1 MMQGTN
7 ATTGND
13 QIVRQFTAR
22 SELAYNIFK
31 PMYKQ
36 VFKLIQPLPFVLP
49 LLLAACATSNSTPA
63 PIVAGQASVLGSTA
77 SSGKAAASLP
87 ATGETQ
93 SNPIRLG
100 SLPKANTTP
109 GNATH
114 QVQAGETLYRIAV
127 NNGLRYQDLAEW
139 NNLDGYN
146 IKVGQTL
153 RLTPPGSTATAT
165 STVTAAKPPAEV
177 ATTGKTAN
185 GVARN
190 GNETLKQYPKALKLP
205 YSENASKQL
214 PQLAEGSSKSPVTQ
228 EKLPAP
234 EKLPPEKVAPKT
246 GITTT
251 PATTGATTDSNRP
264 ETVASTGSQWQWPTQ
279 GKVVRGFS
287 EQNKGINISGKL
299 GQPVM
304 AANDGKVV
312 YSGSGLRGY
321 GKLIIIRHDK
331 TYLSAY
337 AHNSVLV
344 VKEGQAVKKGQKI
357 AEMGDTD
364 ADQVK
369 LHFEIREMGKP
380 VDPSKFLEAK
390 P

>member
-7 ATTGND
+7 ATTRPS
-13 QIVRQFTAR
+13 QIVRQFTAS
-22 SELAYNIFK
+22 SELAYNILK

-36 VFKLIQPLPFVLP
+36 VFKLIQPLPVVLP
-49 LLLAACATSNSTPA
+49 LLLAACATSNPTPA

-77 SSGKAAASLP
+77 TGSKAANSSPVTA
-87 ATGETQ
+87 GTQ
-93 SNPIRLG
+93 SSPIRLG
-100 SLPKANTTP
+100 SLPKANMPTA
-109 GNATH
+109 GSTH

-153 RLTPPGSTATAT
+153 RLTPPGTT
-165 STVTAAKPPAEV
+165 SPVTVAKPPAEV
-177 ATTGKTAN
+177 ATASNTVGSGAK
-185 GVARN
+185 N

-205 YSENASKQL
+205 YSENANKQL
-214 PQLAEGSSKSPVTQ
+214 PLLAEGSSGSKPPAPQ
-228 EKLPAP
+228 EKPP
-234 EKLPPEKVAPKT
+234 QEKQPPKVA
-246 GITTT
+246 GTTAPGT
-251 PATTGATTDSNRP
+251 PGAAVDSSRP
-264 ETVASTGSQWQWPTQ
+264 EASAATGSQWQWPTQ

-337 AHNSVLV
+337 AHNSALV

>member
-7 ATTGND
+7 ATARTSL
-13 QIVRQFTAR
+13 IVRQFTAGTK
-22 SELAYNIFK
+22 LAYNTLK
-31 PMYKQ
+31 PMHKH
-36 VFKLIQPLPFVLP
+36 VFKLIQPLPCILP
-49 LLLAACATSNSTPA
+49 LLLAACATSSPTPA
-63 PIVAGQASVLGSTA
+63 PIVTGQASVLSSKATGSKAANSNPPAGSTQ
-77 SSGKAAASLP
+77 SS
-87 ATGETQ
+87 
-93 SNPIRLG
+93 PIRLG
-100 SLPKANTTP
+100 SLPKANAPTA
-109 GNATH
+109 GSTH

-146 IKVGQTL
+146 IKVGQIL
-153 RLTPPGSTATAT
+153 RLTPPGTA
-165 STVTAAKPPAEV
+165 SPMTAAKPPAEV
-177 ATTGKTAN
+177 ATVGNTTK
-185 GVARN
+185 N
-190 GNETLKQYPKALKLP
+190 GNEALKQYPKALKLP
-205 YSENASKQL
+205 HSENANKQL
-214 PQLAEGSSKSPVTQ
+214 PQLAEGNAGSKAATSQ
-228 EKLPAP
+228 EKQPPTEAPASS
-234 EKLPPEKVAPKT
+234 
-246 GITTT
+246 TT
-251 PATTGATTDSNRP
+251 PATTSGTADSKRP
-264 ETVASTGSQWQWPTQ
+264 AAASGTAGQWQWPTQ
-279 GKVVRGFS
+279 GKVIRGFS
-287 EQNKGINISGKL
+287 EQNKGINIGGKP

-337 AHNSVLV
+337 AHNSALV

-380 VDPSKFLEAK
+380 VDPSKFLAAK

>member
-7 ATTGND
+7 ATTRAS
-13 QIVRQFTAR
+13 QIVRQFTAS

-31 PMYKQ
+31 PMYKH
-36 VFKLIQPLPFVLP
+36 VFKLIQPLPFALP
-49 LLLAACATSNSTPA
+49 LLLAACATSSPTPA
-63 PIVAGQASVLGSTA
+63 PIVAGQASILGSTA
-77 SSGKAAASLP
+77 SGSKATNSGP
-87 ATGETQ
+87 VATGTQ
-93 SNPIRLG
+93 SSPIRLG
-100 SLPKANTTP
+100 SLPKANTPTA
-109 GNATH
+109 GSTH

-153 RLTPPGSTATAT
+153 RLTPPGGAAPV
-165 STVTAAKPPAEV
+165 TVTKPPVEV
-177 ATTGKTAN
+177 ATASNTVSSGAK
-185 GVARN
+185 N
-190 GNETLKQYPKALKLP
+190 GNETLKQHPKALKLP
-205 YSENASKQL
+205 YSENANKQL
-214 PQLAEGSSKSPVTQ
+214 PQLAEGSSGSKPPAPQEKSPQ
-228 EKLPAP
+228 D
-234 EKLPPEKVAPKT
+234 KLPPKVI
-246 GITTT
+246 GTTT
-251 PATTGATTDSNRP
+251 PATAAPTVDSSRP
-264 ETVASTGSQWQWPTQ
+264 ETAAATGNQWQWPTQ
-279 GKVVRGFS
+279 GKVLRGFS

-337 AHNSVLV
+337 AHNSALV

>member
-7 ATTGND
+7 ATAHTS
-13 QIVRQFTAR
+13 QIVRQFTAN

-31 PMYKQ
+31 PMHKH

-49 LLLAACATSNSTPA
+49 LLLAACATSNPTPA
-63 PIVAGQASVLGSTA
+63 PIVAGQASVLGSAA
-77 SSGKAAASLP
+77 SSSKVGNSSPAA
-87 ATGETQ
+87 GGTQ
-93 SNPIRLG
+93 SSPIRLG
-100 SLPKANTTP
+100 SLPKANAP
-109 GNATH
+109 SAGSTH
-114 QVQAGETLYRIAV
+114 QVQPGETLYRIAV

-146 IKVGQTL
+146 IKVGQSL
-153 RLTPPGSTATAT
+153 RLIPPGTTSPVTAT
-165 STVTAAKPPAEV
+165 KPPAEV
-177 ATTGKTAN
+177 ATASNTASSS
-185 GVARN
+185 AKS

-205 YSENASKQL
+205 YSENANKQL
-214 PQLAEGSSKSPVTQ
+214 PQLAEGSSGSKPPAPL
-228 EKLPAP
+228 EKLPQ
-234 EKLPPEKVAPKT
+234 EKQPPKVA
-246 GITTT
+246 GTTA
-251 PATTGATTDSNRP
+251 PATTAAAVDSSRP
-264 ETVASTGSQWQWPTQ
+264 ETAAATGSQWQWPAQ

-287 EQNKGINISGKL
+287 DQNKGINISGKL

-337 AHNSVLV
+337 AHNSTLV

>member
-7 ATTGND
+7 ATTRTS
-13 QIVRQFTAR
+13 QIVRQFTAS
-22 SELAYNIFK
+22 SELAYNTFK
-31 PMYKQ
+31 PMYKH
-36 VFKLIQPLPFVLP
+36 VFKLIRPLPCVLP
-49 LLLAACATSNSTPA
+49 LLLAACATSSPTPA

-77 SSGKAAASLP
+77 TGSKAASSNPVAGS
-87 ATGETQ
+87 TQ
-93 SNPIRLG
+93 SSPIRLG
-100 SLPKANTTP
+100 SLPKANAP
-109 GNATH
+109 SAGSTH

-153 RLTPPGSTATAT
+153 RLTPPGPPSPV
-165 STVTAAKPPAEV
+165 TVAKPPAEV
-177 ATTGKTAN
+177 ATASNTA
-185 GVARN
+185 GSVAKN

-205 YSENASKQL
+205 YSENANKQL
-214 PQLAEGSSKSPVTQ
+214 PQLAEGSSKPPVPQ
-228 EKLPAP
+228 EKLPQ
-234 EKLPPEKVAPKT
+234 EKQPPKVA
-246 GITTT
+246 GTTA
-251 PATTGATTDSNRP
+251 PATTGVVIDNSRP
-264 ETVASTGSQWQWPTQ
+264 ESSAATGSQWQWPTQ

-287 EQNKGINISGKL
+287 DQNKGINISGKL

-337 AHNSVLV
+337 AHNSALV

>member
-7 ATTGND
+7 ATTRTS
-13 QIVRQFTAR
+13 QIVRQFTAS

-31 PMYKQ
+31 PMYKH

-49 LLLAACATSNSTPA
+49 LLLAACATSSPTPA

-77 SSGKAAASLP
+77 SGSKATNSGP
-87 ATGETQ
+87 VATGTQ
-93 SNPIRLG
+93 SSPIRLG
-100 SLPKANTTP
+100 SLPKANTPTA
-109 GNATH
+109 GSTH

-153 RLTPPGSTATAT
+153 RLTPPGTATP
-165 STVTAAKPPAEV
+165 VPVAKPPVEV
-177 ATTGKTAN
+177 ATASNTVSSGAK
-185 GVARN
+185 N

-205 YSENASKQL
+205 YSENANKQL
-214 PQLAEGSSKSPVTQ
+214 PQLAEGSSSSKPPAPQEKSPQ
-228 EKLPAP
+228 EKLPP
-234 EKLPPEKVAPKT
+234 KVT
-246 GITTT
+246 GTTA
-251 PATTGATTDSNRP
+251 PATTAPTVDSSRP
-264 ETVASTGSQWQWPTQ
+264 ETAAATGSQWQWPTQ
-279 GKVVRGFS
+279 GKVLRGFS

-337 AHNSVLV
+337 AHNSALV

>member
-7 ATTGND
+7 ATAHAS
-13 QIVRQFTAR
+13 QIVRQFTAS
-22 SELAYNIFK
+22 SELAYNILK

-63 PIVAGQASVLGSTA
+63 PIVAGQASVFGSTA
-77 SSGKAAASLP
+77 NSSKAAGGGQVA
-87 ATGETQ
+87 GDTQ
-93 SNPIRLG
+93 SSPIRLS
-100 SLPKANTTP
+100 SLPKANTP
-109 GNATH
+109 AANGTH

-153 RLTPPGSTATAT
+153 RLTPPGSTAT
-165 STVTAAKPPAEV
+165 VTAAKPPAEV
-177 ATTGKTAN
+177 ATTTSKTVGSAAKN
-185 GVARN
+185 S
-190 GNETLKQYPKALKLP
+190 NETLKQYPKALKLP

-214 PQLAEGSSKSPVTQ
+214 PQLAEGNSKPPVPQ
-228 EKLPAP
+228 EKLPP
-234 EKLPPEKVAPKT
+234 QEKQPQEKQAPKT
-246 GITTT
+246 TVTTA
-251 PATTGATTDSNRP
+251 PATPSAPIDSNRP
-264 ETVASTGSQWQWPTQ
+264 ETAASTGSQWQWPTQ

-337 AHNSVLV
+337 AHNSALV